1 MGVRTTPWLV
11 KNPLNQTA
19 GDSYT
24 TVTSSAASTRRS
36 SVGLNAQ
43 SLVNQAP
50 RGLQP
55 PSQPEP
61 GVLTPGGDCT
71 NVMHFDL
78 ARPSHPRDN
87 TRRERLNAL
96 SSSGHCCSGLGQR
109 SCLTRCELG
118 RS

>member
-1 MGVRTTPWLV
+1 MNFLSSFPAELFQGCAREAYTAGQNAQVHRQQVWRAADSLSSPSRPASVRAKQASLPRSRR
-11 KNPLNQTA
+11 LNQTA

-61 GVLTPGGDCT
+61 G
-71 NVMHFDL
+71 
-78 ARPSHPRDN
+78 A
-87 TRRERLNAL
+87 
-96 SSSGHCCSGLGQR
+96 
-109 SCLTRCELG
+109 
-118 RS
+118 